1 MKTDKKLN
9 LKYVDSFLRCTK
21 GYIKFRL
28 YQDNVLVFMG
38 SYINTPERG
47 KGYFKEM
54 LRILLDEYSDKDI
67 YVPISNEILIKKFTE
82 CGFKIYDNPIRY
94 WNKPEN
100 CTNMFKP
107 KNITN

>member
-1 MKTDKKLN
+1 MRTDKKLN
-9 LKYVDSFLRCTK
+9 LRYKDNCLRCTK

-28 YQDNVLVFMG
+28 YEDDILIFMG

-54 LRILLDEYSDKDI
+54 LRILLDEYPDKDI
-67 YVPISNEILIKKFTE
+67 YVPISNDILINHFLKS
-82 CGFKIYDNPIRY
+82 GFQIYDSPIRY

-100 CTNMFKP
+100 CVNMFKS
-107 KNITN
+107 KK